1 MQRFNQRIEKLSPI
15 TLSQLSQIDRL
26 NGQWIGGANLSPQA
40 LGRLKRSV
48 LVTSTGASTRIEG
61 AKLSDSEVEKL
72 MRGLSMQKVADRDNQ
87 EVRGYYELLKA
98 VFESYRTIRFSEN
111 MIKQLHADLLK
122 YTSKDERHRG
132 DYKHLDNR
140 VEMKDAN
147 GKVLGVL
154 FETTP
159 AYLTAK
165 EMGELIYWTKDSLE
179 NKTYHPLIVIS
190 NFVVEFLKIHP
201 FLDGN
206 GRLSRVLTNLLML
219 KAGYEYMPYASHEK
233 LIEDNK
239 TEYYVALRQAQTTFK
254 TKGETLAPWVTFFLP
269 VLHAQAEQAIE
280 LLSGK
285 RIDNLLSPK
294 QLAVWNFIKSADKDT
309 SVKEIT
315 DITKVARPT
324 VKQSVER
331 LLDLKKIQRIGL
343 GRATRY
349 RKRITRKTWF

>member
-1 MQRFNQRIEKLSPI
+1 MQRFNARIEELSPR
-15 TLSQLSQIDRL
+15 TFSLLSQIDKL

-61 AKLSDSEVEKL
+61 SKLSDAEVEKL
-72 MRGLSMQKVADRDNQ
+72 MRGLSMQKVSDRDNQ
-87 EVRGYYELLKA
+87 EVRGYYELLKN
-98 VFESYRTIRFSEN
+98 VFDFYNTIRLSEN
-111 MIKQLHADLLK
+111 TIKQLHADLLK
-122 YTSKDERHRG
+122 YSDKDERHRG
-132 DYKHLDNR
+132 DYKHLENR

-165 EMGELIYWTKDSLE
+165 EMSELILWTKDALA
-179 NKTYHPLIVIS
+179 NKSYHPLLIIC

-219 KAGYEYMPYASHEK
+219 QAGYEYVPYASQEK

-239 TEYYVALRQAQTTFK
+239 TEYYVALRQAQITFN
-254 TKGETLAPWVTFFLP
+254 TKDETIAPWVAFFLH
-269 VLHAQAEQAIE
+269 VLHAQAEQATE
-280 LLSGK
+280 LLSGQN
-285 RIDNLLSPK
+285 IDNLLSPN
-294 QLAVWNFIKSADKDT
+294 QLAVWNFIKLANKDT

-315 DITKVARPT
+315 DATKVARPT
-324 VKQSVER
+324 VKQSIER
-331 LLDLKKIQRIGL
+331 LLDLKKIERIGL

-349 RKRITRKTWF
+349 KKL